1 MNGIPFEKC
10 LRRSEFNP
18 AVAAML
24 DFFRVTS
31 AIARQIQVPVFT
43 KQLGSRSEIA
53 VKEKKEGK
61 KNYLP
66 QTLEIFRERST
77 KLFILSFSFYH
88 DDQPS
93 GSAVSFVLEEL
104 GRIRLDERDATKDP
118 TGEEKTA
125 RPIGKFYER
134 GGLLVSLASSA
145 NTRKVDIRTIKRSVS
160 L

>member
-31 AIARQIQVPVFT
+31 AIARQIQVPAFT
-43 KQLGSRSEIA
+43 KQPGSLSEIA
-53 VKEKKEGK
+53 VKERKTISHK
-61 KNYLP
+61 
-66 QTLEIFRERST
+66 TLEIFRERST
-77 KLFILSFSFYH
+77 KLFIPSFSFYH

>member
-1 MNGIPFEKC
+1 MEFRSKSVSVEVNLIPQLPPCWIF
-10 LRRSEFNP
+10 SESP
-18 AVAAML
+18 APSLVKFKYQPL
-24 DFFRVTS
+24 QNVL
-31 AIARQIQVPVFT
+31 
-43 KQLGSRSEIA
+43 KSRL
-53 VKEKKEGK
+53 KKKKKERK
-61 KNYLP
+61 TISHK
-66 QTLEIFRERST
+66 TLEIFRERST
-77 KLFILSFSFYH
+77 KLFIPSFSFYH

>member
-1 MNGIPFEKC
+1 MEFRSKSVSVEVNLIPQLPPCWIF
-10 LRRSEFNP
+10 SESP
-18 AVAAML
+18 APSLVKFKYQPL
-24 DFFRVTS
+24 QNSSDRVL
-31 AIARQIQVPVFT
+31 
-43 KQLGSRSEIA
+43 KSRL
-53 VKEKKEGK
+53 KKKKKERK
-61 KNYLP
+61 TICHK
-66 QTLEIFRERST
+66 TLEIFRERST
-77 KLFILSFSFYH
+77 KLFIPSFSFYH

-118 TGEEKTA
+118 TSEEKTA

>member
-1 MNGIPFEKC
+1 MNLIPQLPPCWIF
-10 LRRSEFNP
+10 SESP
-18 AVAAML
+18 APSLVKFKYQPL
-24 DFFRVTS
+24 QNVL
-31 AIARQIQVPVFT
+31 
-43 KQLGSRSEIA
+43 KSRL
-53 VKEKKEGK
+53 KKKKKERK
-61 KNYLP
+61 TISHK
-66 QTLEIFRERST
+66 TLEIFRERST
-77 KLFILSFSFYH
+77 KLFIPSFSFYH

>member
-1 MNGIPFEKC
+1 MNLISQ
-10 LRRSEFNP
+10 LRPCWIFSESP
-18 AVAAML
+18 APSLVKFKYQSL
-24 DFFRVTS
+24 QNSSDRVL
-31 AIARQIQVPVFT
+31 
-43 KQLGSRSEIA
+43 KSRL
-53 VKEKKEGK
+53 KKKKKERK
-61 KNYLP
+61 TICHK
-66 QTLEIFRERST
+66 TLEIFRERST
-77 KLFILSFSFYH
+77 KLFIPSFSFYR